1 MTAQNPRSQ
10 KPRSRTVLACGLSF
24 GAAFL
29 ILLLVA
35 AFFLLR
41 ARLTREEVTAWISS
55 PEMDQ
60 QVVLNQPVDVLA
72 GAADRAGTSRVE
84 VYADGALVLAQ
95 DSTGQGESEL
105 SLTGS
110 WVPLTAGRHA
120 LMARGYGTKDE
131 QADSSIVYVD
141 VLPAPEST
149 LVDVD
154 SVASTAGAGLT
165 LGALAEYLGTTPD
178 ELIRRNPDLAG
189 LGPTDP
195 IPPGTRIEAPSPPSS
210 PPESSSPPPPR
221 RGAPAAPT
229 GLGGIADCS
238 MATLTW
244 TASADAQT
252 YRVYRL
258 APGATRPEQIAA
270 GLRTTSYT
278 DRLPAPG
285 VYRYQVAAV
294 RGRREGLSLMYS
306 PSFPA
311 SCTIE
316 AAPPGTASDL
326 VLTVAMVDTDE
337 VWQGLYCYIKI
348 NTRSYQRIPAGPWS
362 FVPPEAFNAK
372 YYNLTRLPGG
382 GRVSLTG
389 QPLTSPVTLWGECVG
404 RTEPTVPD
412 PNPSLGTFSVSH
424 PQAQWDGTLRTASGG
439 RFRFAYCLGPSST
452 PCRPPIPGASFA
464 DLLGHLGDI
473 RVEAFF
479 LPAPTDVSRVVSI
492 AACGDL
498 PLLADRLACGS
509 SSILCLFGGCEGR
522 QTIFWNWEGNAAFPE
537 SSLTGYS
544 VYRTTYGR
552 TRLVTY
558 GWDVLRRDGSLPKR
572 FLSQDSDLGCGETVE
587 YRVTA
592 NVGGQQSAMSVPYT
606 FHTESCGP

>member
-10 KPRSRTVLACGLSF
+10 KPRSRTVLACGLAL

-41 ARLTREEVTAWISS
+41 ARLTREAVTAWISS

-60 QVVLNQPVDVLA
+60 QVELNQPVNVLA
-72 GAADRAGTSRVE
+72 GATDRAGASRVE

-95 DSTGQGESEL
+95 DSTGQGESQL
-105 SLTGS
+105 DLTGS
-110 WVPLTAGRHA
+110 WVPLTTGRHA
-120 LMARGYGTKDE
+120 LMARGYGLQDE
-131 QADSSIVYVD
+131 QADSSVVYVD
-141 VLPAPEST
+141 VLAAPESM

-154 SVASTAGAGLT
+154 SVSSTAGAGLT

-178 ELIRRNPDLAG
+178 ELIRRNPDLGG
-189 LGPTDP
+189 LGANDP

-210 PPESSSPPPPR
+210 PPEASSPPPPR
-221 RGAPAAPT
+221 SGTPAAPT

-258 APGATRPEQIAA
+258 APGATRPEQIAD

-294 RGRREGLSLMYS
+294 RGRREGLSLMYT

-311 SCTIE
+311 GCTLD
-316 AAPPGTASDL
+316 AAPPGVASDL

-337 VWQGLYCYIKI
+337 VWDGIFCYLTI
-348 NTRSYQRIPAGPWS
+348 NGSADNHIPEGDSSYLAPERSNP
-362 FVPPEAFNAK
+362 K
-372 YYNLTRLPGG
+372 YYNLTRLPNG
-382 GRVSLTG
+382 GRKYLYG
-389 QPLTSPVTLWGECVG
+389 QQFSTPVTLG
-404 RTEPTVPD
+404 RTCWGRRGPRSE
-412 PNPSLGTFSVSH
+412 SLGTFSVSH
-424 PQAQWDGTLRTASGG
+424 PSTEWNGMLRTASGG
-439 RFRFAYCLGPSST
+439 RFRFSYCLGPSTMVCT
-452 PCRPPIPGASFA
+452 PSIPAASYA
-464 DLLGHLGDI
+464 ELLRDLH
-473 RVEAFF
+473 VELFY
-479 LPAPTDVSRVVSI
+479 LPAPTNVRRIISVE
-492 AACGDL
+492 ACSDL
-498 PLLADRLACGS
+498 PDLLDRIACGS

-522 QTIFWNWEGNAAFPE
+522 QTIFWNWVGTPIFPE

-544 VYRTTYGR
+544 VFRTTYDLATG
-552 TRLVTY
+552 TRLMTIS
-558 GWDVLRRDGSLPKR
+558 WDVTRRDGTLPRRSLA
-572 FLSQDSDLGCGETVE
+572 DEGDLRCGQRVE
-587 YRVTA
+587 YRVYA
-592 NVGGQQSAMSVPYT
+592 SQAARHSALSDPISFET
-606 FHTESCGP
+606 RRCSP